1 MKKIIPLLVLLIFSC
16 KRSTEKEKIV
26 PFAEE
31 EKNYTE
37 AYNLSKVWLKGQL
50 DYESIPGLTMS
61 VVQNQRIDWS
71 IALGISDD
79 QTALKQSSL
88 FSICSISKLFTSIAI
103 MQLVENGKIKLGD
116 PISMYLPFF
125 NLKQLYSESRP
136 ITIANILTH
145 SSGLPRESNHPYWS
159 QPNFNFPSK
168 EDVIGELAKQE
179 TLYPADKYYQYSNL
193 GLALLGYVVEEVSK
207 QSYDDY
213 IEENIINPIGMDQTR
228 TFMDIRKYGADLVFG
243 YSSKKR
249 DGSRDLVPFFNANG
263 IDPAAGFS
271 SNSID
276 LAKFALWQLNL
287 LSGIESPILKA
298 ETLKK
303 MHTTQLNDTLTDV
316 KRGYGFGIYGEDSKR
331 RVGHGGSCP
340 GYRSVLSIDTKK
352 NRAFAVMINA
362 NGTNPSKYANGVS
375 KILDEVNLKKDQ
387 KPHKFADVEGF
398 YNVQPW
404 GGESYLSSW
413 GDEIA
418 LLSIPNQEASFSRF
432 KQIEEDHFRR
442 ILKNDS
448 LGEALYILRNSQGR
462 VTGFKRHQNI
472 YEYISDRR

>member
-16 KRSTEKEKIV
+16 KRSTEEAKTTPE
-26 PFAEE
+26 AEE

-37 AYNLSKVWLKGQL
+37 AYSLSKVWLEAQL
-50 DYESIPGLTMS
+50 EYESIPGLTMS
-61 VVQNQRIDWS
+61 VIQNERIAWS
-71 IALGISDD
+71 IALGVSDN

-103 MQLVENGKIKLGD
+103 MQLVEKGQIKLDD
-116 PISMYLPFF
+116 PISLHLPFF
-125 NLKQLYSESRP
+125 NLKQQYSESGP

-159 QPNFNFPSK
+159 QPNFDFPTK
-168 EDVIGELAKQE
+168 EEVIGELAKQE

-193 GLALLGYVVEEVSK
+193 GLTLLGYLVEEVSK
-207 QSYDDY
+207 QSYNNY
-213 IEENIINPIGMDQTR
+213 IKENILDPIGMNQTR
-228 TFMDIRKYGADLVFG
+228 TYMDIRKYGADLALG

-249 DGSRDLVPFFNANG
+249 NGSRDLAPFFSANG

-316 KRGYGFGIYGEDSKR
+316 KRGYGFGVYGEDSLR
-331 RVGHGGSCP
+331 
-340 GYRSVLSIDTKK
+340 
-352 NRAFAVMINA
+352 
-362 NGTNPSKYANGVS
+362 
-375 KILDEVNLKKDQ
+375 E
-387 KPHKFADVEGF
+387 
-398 YNVQPW
+398 
-404 GGESYLSSW
+404 
-413 GDEIA
+413 
-418 LLSIPNQEASFSRF
+418 LLI
-432 KQIEEDHFRR
+432 
-442 ILKNDS
+442 
-448 LGEALYILRNSQGR
+448 
-462 VTGFKRHQNI
+462 
-472 YEYISDRR
+472 